1 MDVDLEKT
9 CFFCGHTWPV
19 FLQSLTFQ
27 NKLER
32 KVKKEIEKAYGRGYR
47 YFLASGALGFD
58 MIAARAVVDFRDAG
72 HPDAELCLM
81 ARDDGRQR
89 EYEQLAQKGFPSVFT
104 RADEVDYL
112 HRDEGPAPLHLR
124 LNIMSLYSSLGIFYY
139 NFDIVDHVAGI
150 YSFFRYTATEGTRL
164 VNLWEGFPQDEELHP
179 LDGLGTAEQY
189 EEDLPWPPPKA
200 AGPGIQ

>member
-1 MDVDLEKT
+1 MDINPEKT

-19 FLQSLTFQ
+19 FLQSLAFQ

-32 KVKKEIEKAYGRGYR
+32 KVKKEIEKAYGRGCR

-72 HPDAELCLM
+72 HPDAELHLM
-81 ARDDGRQR
+81 AYDDGRQR
-89 EYEQLAQKGFPSVFT
+89 GYEQLAKKGFPSVFT
-104 RADEVDYL
+104 RADKVDYP
-112 HRDEGPAPLHLR
+112 HRDKGPVPLHLR

-139 NFDIVDHVAGI
+139 NFDILDHVAAT
-150 YSFFRYTATEGTRL
+150 YSFFRLTAVEGMRL

-179 LDGLGTAEQY
+179 PDGLGTAERY
-189 EEDLPWPPPKA
+189 EEELS
-200 AGPGIQ
+200 

>member
-1 MDVDLEKT
+1 MDVDPEKT

-19 FLQSLTFQ
+19 FLQTLTFQ

-72 HPDAELCLM
+72 HPDAELHLL

-89 EYEQLAQKGFPSVFT
+89 EYERLAQKGFPSVFT
-104 RADEVDYL
+104 RADEVEYL
-112 HRDEGPAPLHLR
+112 HRDDGPVALHQR
-124 LNIMSLYSSLGIFYY
+124 LNIISLYSSLGIFYY
-139 NFDIVDHVAGI
+139 NFDIVDHVAGT
-150 YSFFRYTATEGTRL
+150 YSFFRSTAIEGMRL
-164 VNLWEGFPQDEELHP
+164 VNLWEGCPQDEELHP
-179 LDGLGTAEQY
+179 LDVLGTAEQY

-200 AGPGIQ
+200 AGPGIR

>member
-1 MDVDLEKT
+1 MDVDPEKT

-19 FLQSLTFQ
+19 FLQTLTFQ

-72 HPDAELCLM
+72 HPDAELHLL

-89 EYEQLAQKGFPSVFT
+89 EYERLAQKGFPSVFT
-104 RADEVDYL
+104 RADKVEYL
-112 HRDEGPAPLHLR
+112 HRDDGPVALHQR
-124 LNIMSLYSSLGIFYY
+124 LNIISLYSSLGIFYY
-139 NFDIVDHVAGI
+139 NFDIVDHVAGT
-150 YSFFRYTATEGTRL
+150 YSFFRSTATEGMRL
-164 VNLWEGFPQDEELHP
+164 VNLWEGCPQDEELHP
-179 LDGLGTAEQY
+179 LDVLGTAEQY
-189 EEDLPWPPPKA
+189 EEDLP
-200 AGPGIQ
+200 